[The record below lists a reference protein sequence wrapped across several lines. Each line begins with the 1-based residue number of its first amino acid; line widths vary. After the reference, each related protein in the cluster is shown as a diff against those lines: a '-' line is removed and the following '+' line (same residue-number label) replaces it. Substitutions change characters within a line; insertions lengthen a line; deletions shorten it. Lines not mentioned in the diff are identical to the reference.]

1 MANETFSSWDFLIQK
16 NATILVVPGIL
27 GRVDP
32 SHVLGFFFFRGGM
45 GRGMRYLHLIHL
57 MSDFLAFWLAWKS
70 CV

>member
-32 SHVLGFFFFRGGM
+32 SHVLGFFFFSWGYGT
-45 GRGMRYLHLIHL
+45 GNEI
-57 MSDFLAFWLAWKS
+57 LALDS
-70 CV
+70 LDV

>member
-32 SHVLGFFFFRGGM
+32 SHVLGFFFFFVGVWDGE
-45 GRGMRYLHLIHL
+45 
-57 MSDFLAFWLAWKS
+57 
-70 CV
+70 